1 MINNCIIII
10 IVVVRI
16 AINAWESGARVEGGG
31 NQVEA
36 SLAVATLV
44 GVSITIISIIS
55 IISITVIIK
64 FFSNTL
70 HCILTSF
77 LLFHNLCEGC

>member
-10 IVVVRI
+10 IVVRI

-44 GVSITIISIIS
+44 GISISLNVQLIS
-55 IISITVIIK
+55 
-64 FFSNTL
+64 L
-70 HCILTSF
+70 QHGWYC
-77 LLFHNLCEGC
+77 LL